1 MDIKIDKLDNEMTKK
16 ARYRV
21 DRLIKPKG
29 SLGYL
34 EDIYVQLAG
43 ITGEIYPKI
52 NKKAIIVMAADHG
65 IVDEGISTS
74 TKEITLFQAENMTK
88 KITGVCALAHQ
99 ANADVVVV
107 DIGINGNVK
116 ESKVIDRKVKYGT
129 NNFLKENAMT
139 REEAIKSINV
149 GIEMAEMQIKKG
161 VNLLGT
167 GEMGIGNTTPSSA
180 IVSVICGVKPID
192 VTGIGANLPTE
203 KIVYKASVIKKSIE
217 SRKPDLNDAIDILS
231 KIGGLE
237 IGGMAGV
244 MLGGAMNHVPV
255 VVDGFISTAAAL
267 IAYKI
272 NPNVIDYLIP
282 SHKSKE
288 KGARMA
294 SEYLGLNPPFDL
306 GLRLGEGTGAAIM
319 FNVIEAATYMNLD
332 MITFE
337 EAGFEVE

>member
-1 MDIKIDKLDNEMTKK
+1 MNIEIKDLDKNMMNK
-16 ARYRV
+16 AVNRV
-21 DRLIKPKG
+21 NRLIKPKG

-34 EDIYVQLAG
+34 EDIYIKLAG
-43 ITGEIYPKI
+43 ITGKLYPEI
-52 NKKAIIVMAADHG
+52 KKKSIIVMAADHG

-74 TKEITLFQAENMTK
+74 TSEITLFQAENMIR

-99 ANADVVVV
+99 AKADVVVV

-116 ESKVIDRKVKYGT
+116 EKKVINRKIKYGT
-129 NNFLKENAMT
+129 NNFLKEDAMT

-149 GIEMAEMQIKKG
+149 GIEIAEKEIKKG

-167 GEMGIGNTTPSSA
+167 GEMGIGNTTASSA
-180 IVSVICGVKPID
+180 IVSVVCDLEPIE

-203 KIVYKASVIKKSIE
+203 KVSYKADVIKRAINN
-217 SRKPDLNDAIDILS
+217 RKPNIDDGIDILS
-231 KIGGLE
+231 KVGGLE

-244 MLGGAMNHVPV
+244 MLGGAKNGVPV
-255 VVDGFISTAAAL
+255 VIDGFISTAAAL

-272 NPNVIDYLIP
+272 NPKVLDYLIP
-282 SHKSKE
+282 SHKSME
-288 KGARMA
+288 KGAQVA
-294 SEYLGLNPPFDL
+294 SKYLNLNPPLEL

-332 MITFE
+332 MVTFE
-337 EAGFEVE
+337 EAGFEVK